1 MKPTKSVKEKDRV
14 RRIRRKAIDEKQ
26 APDSQ
31 NTGKLFFLKK
41 LFVGLCCIFVSACKV
56 FSCGVWGLVP

>member
-31 NTGKLFFLKK
+31 NTGKLFF
-41 LFVGLCCIFVSACKV
+41 
-56 FSCGVWGLVP
+56 